1 MSKLNQLSQSQLYNM
16 VKDNQKDYITKI
28 YLKKLLLVRAPV
40 TILLI
45 RTTLTKPSLLLLKRL
60 IPK

>member
-1 MSKLNQLSQSQLYNM
+1 M
-16 VKDNQKDYITKI
+16 VKDNQKNYITKI
-28 YLKKLLLVRAPV
+28 YLKKLLPVEAPI

-45 RTTLTKPSLLLLKRL
+45 RITLTKPFLLLLRKL